1 LAFHLYNRRQHVSV
15 ARYNPTDTMDSSS
28 IPMRIG
34 VALILARLAAA
45 ADTASPAQNTPAT
58 PTTPAAAQATTPT
71 PAAVNTPAN
80 TPAPANNNT
89 PSNQQT
95 PAQQSSQQPANNNTP
110 SSAGT
115 TGPTVA
121 NGPSVAITGIP
132 SSTSS
137 QSSSSSASQSGSA
150 FGGLT
155 GLPTIEGYS
164 IPSMVVPDTAN
175 APFMKVSTLP
185 EGTVFIIVGA
195 FLAFIGVA
203 VLFWRGLVA
212 YSVHRSVKRANEKL
226 RQPETMKLVKP
237 GVGGAS
243 QFTNGSNLSMDHLS
257 TTPGGTLTRKNP
269 NATPRSNIASNA
281 AAARSSSLFFSP
293 TAGPGNHSSTYLPQN
308 RSSSFLP
315 SGFYAAPGAASPAG
329 GAQATHIGTASANR
343 YSRASRYHDV
353 SPPDS
358 PALPPSRGQ
367 DSNRRPSH
375 SMYQASTSSLNLNV
389 PGNAH
394 PGGRAPSA
402 NLEDMLGD
410 YPLPKAR

>member
-1 LAFHLYNRRQHVSV
+1 MDHQHQ
-15 ARYNPTDTMDSSS
+15 Y
-28 IPMRIG
+28 RIG
-34 VALILARLAAA
+34 VALLLASLAAA
-45 ADTASPAQNTPAT
+45 QNNNNDSDTATPTPTNTPAQATTPAASQQTPTAAAQNTPASS
-58 PTTPAAAQATTPT
+58 
-71 PAAVNTPAN
+71 NTPAS
-80 TPAPANNNT
+80 A
-89 PSNQQT
+89 
-95 PAQQSSQQPANNNTP
+95 QSS
-110 SSAGT
+110 ST

-121 NGPSVAITGIP
+121 NQPTVAITGIP
-132 SSTSS
+132 SSTTSKSSSGGS
-137 QSSSSSASQSGSA
+137 QSASA

-226 RQPETMKLVKP
+226 RQPDTMKSVKP

-243 QFTNGSNLSMDHLS
+243 QFNGSSLSMDHLS
-257 TTPGGTLTRKNP
+257 TTPGGTLTKKNM

-315 SGFYAAPGAASPAG
+315 SGYYAAPGAASPAG
-329 GAQATHIGTASANR
+329 GAQATQIGSGANR
-343 YSRASRYHDV
+343 YSRHSRYHDV

-367 DSNRRPSH
+367 DSRRPTH

-410 YPLPKAR
+410 YPLPNVR